1 LLIVRAA
8 GEDKMSGHSKWSTI
22 KHKKAATDAKR
33 GKIFTRLAK
42 EITVAARE
50 GGGDP
55 SSNVRLRLA
64 IDKARAGNMPKDNI
78 ERAVKRGTGEL
89 EGGQLEEVTYEG
101 YAPHG
106 VGVLIEVVT
115 DNRNRAVAE
124 VRHVFNK
131 QGGNMAEAG
140 AVSWQFTRKG
150 FISISDEFDSDEVF
164 LVAADAGADD
174 VVFIDSVAEIY
185 TDIDTL
191 QDVRSALEEAGYK
204 LSEIG
209 VIYDPNIR
217 VGLETQQTLQVLKLV
232 EVLEDLDD
240 VQNVFT
246 ALDISNEAMAVL
258 EAA

>member
-1 LLIVRAA
+1 
-8 GEDKMSGHSKWSTI
+8 MSGHSKWSTI

-33 GKIFTRLAK
+33 GKIFTRLNK
-42 EITVAARE
+42 ELTVAARE

-55 SSNVRLRLA
+55 ESNVRLRLA
-64 IDKARAGNMPKDNI
+64 IDKAKAANMPKDNI
-78 ERAVKRGTGEL
+78 ERAIKRGTGEL
-89 EGGQLEEVTYEG
+89 EGGELEEIVYEG

-115 DNRNRAVAE
+115 DNRNRAIAE

-150 FISISDEFDSDEVF
+150 YINISEDIDQDEIF

-174 VVFIDSVAEIY
+174 VTFEDGVAEVY
-185 TDIDTL
+185 TSIEDL
-191 QDVRSALEEAGYK
+191 QDVRGALEEAGFQ
-204 LSEIG
+204 LGEVS
-209 VIYDPNIR
+209 VIYDPNNPIEL
-217 VGLETQQTLQVLKLV
+217 GSSEALQVMKLV
-232 EVLEDLDD
+232 EILEDLDD
-240 VQNVFT
+240 VQNVYS
-246 ALDISNEAMAVL
+246 ALDISDETMAAL

>member
-1 LLIVRAA
+1 
-8 GEDKMSGHSKWSTI
+8 MSGHSKWSTI

-33 GKIFTRLAK
+33 GKIFTQLAK

-55 SSNVRLRLA
+55 VSNVRLRMA

-89 EGGQLEEVTYEG
+89 EGGQLEEIVYEG

-124 VRHVFNK
+124 VRHTFNK

-150 FISISDEFDSDEVF
+150 FISISDEFDADEIF

-174 VVFIDSVAEIY
+174 VVFLDGVAEVY
-185 TDIDTL
+185 TDLDTL
-191 QDVRSALEEAGYK
+191 QDVRTALEDSGYK
-204 LSEIG
+204 ISEVS
-209 VIYDPNIR
+209 VIFDPTNPI
-217 VGLETQQTLQVLKLV
+217 GLEAQQTIQVMKLV

-240 VQNVFT
+240 VQNVYT
-246 ALDISNEAMAVL
+246 ALEISDEAMAIL
-258 EAA
+258 EVA